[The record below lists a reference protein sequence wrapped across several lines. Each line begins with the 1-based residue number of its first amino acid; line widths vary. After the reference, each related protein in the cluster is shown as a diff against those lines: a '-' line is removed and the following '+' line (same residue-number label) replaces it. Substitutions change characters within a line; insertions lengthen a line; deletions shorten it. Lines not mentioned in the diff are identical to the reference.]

1 VSTHAHEQ
9 RLGAIAAHT
18 SCATKRGQRA
28 NDDRRQEGTESD
40 IQQPFETHTRTQ
52 TPTSTHKQPQAA
64 TSSHKHPHAPT
75 RTHTHPHEPTC
86 THAPTQARTP
96 LTPLELITHLLMWC
110 DVVWMRHTK
119 ADAASEA
126 RDVRS
131 YPHPLHPPH
140 PLHTRRRSAATAA
153 DWQHQRGGVPVCT
166 TVADWQRGRD
176 DTTAGEC
183 LHAAPRKGLFRAAF
197 SH

>member
-1 VSTHAHEQ
+1 
-9 RLGAIAAHT
+9 
-18 SCATKRGQRA
+18 
-28 NDDRRQEGTESD
+28 
-40 IQQPFETHTRTQ
+40 
-52 TPTSTHKQPQAA
+52 
-64 TSSHKHPHAPT
+64 
-75 RTHTHPHEPTC
+75 
-86 THAPTQARTP
+86 
-96 LTPLELITHLLMWC
+96 MWC
-110 DVVWMRHTK
+110 GVVWMRHTK

-153 DWQHQRGGVPVCT
+153 DWQHQRGGVAVCT

-183 LHAAPRKGLFRAAF
+183 EHAAPLKGLFRAAF